1 MLEPTEE
8 AALPEGLPLLPVQ
21 MNKERMRSP
30 PPSSSSSQPGI
41 ELKYTLDIF
50 CNKMVSAIN
59 GLTKA
64 VESPNG
70 ILKQLTKNL
79 QTRSLKDRKPPVSR
93 ISGEVEEKILV
104 LATHGLFCANSS
116 FLCIHMNYIVLYFV
130 YIKCVHGDIEQFQQ
144 GVLQ

>member
-79 QTRSLKDRKPPVSR
+79 ENPKLERSRTPRIEDFRGSGGKDVSV
-93 ISGEVEEKILV
+93 SYSWTV
-104 LATHGLFCANSS
+104 LCKF
-116 FLCIHMNYIVLYFV
+116 
-130 YIKCVHGDIEQFQQ
+130 
-144 GVLQ
+144 